1 MLGNEQ
7 TLIKIGK
14 QIKCPECAGQTIDTS
29 TTPLSIELKKFI
41 MNQLEQGAK
50 PEHIVSEIKKTY
62 GEDIFIDS
70 GISSASLLIWIMPI
84 ILFVLLILFARKK
97 KWL

>member
-29 TTPLSIELKKFI
+29 TTPLSIKLKKFI

-50 PEHIVSEIKKTY
+50 PEHIVSEIKKHMVK
-62 GEDIFIDS
+62 IFLS
-70 GISSASLLIWIMPI
+70 TLVFLQRHC
-84 ILFVLLILFARKK
+84 LFGLCL
-97 KWL
+97 